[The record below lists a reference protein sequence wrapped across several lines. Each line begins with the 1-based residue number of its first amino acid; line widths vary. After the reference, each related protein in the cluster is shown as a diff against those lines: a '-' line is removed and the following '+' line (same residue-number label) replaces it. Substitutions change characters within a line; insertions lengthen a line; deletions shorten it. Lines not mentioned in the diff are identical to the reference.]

1 MDNLSINL
9 ANSLDSNGNR
19 CAIKYKDK
27 DLSYA
32 DLKKHIMLIHHEFIS
47 SALSSET
54 KFVLCTLDPVHHSA
68 GMLYATLTGIPYI
81 PIEANAPVERIQAI
95 LSVIGKEYLVC
106 CDRRTKNKFEAYPN
120 RLVLIEDLDFSQ
132 PTNGQLSDI
141 VPSYPP
147 SPYHYIL
154 FTSGST
160 GTPKG
165 AIVYRES
172 FSNLTDWY
180 ASLLTPDERSSCLV
194 VSSLSFDLTQKNL
207 FVAFL
212 KGSRL
217 CFLDD
222 LIFEP
227 GLIAHIIQNE
237 NISWINCA
245 PTAFYL
251 IAEAARLG
259 QLSSLD
265 TVVLGGEPI
274 NTSKLLSVRK
284 LGARCRFINSYGP
297 TECTD
302 VVLYHELSEADLTRS
317 SIPLSKTLPH
327 VDVYV
332 EPAQEGQ
339 GELVLR
345 GLCVGAGYIGQ
356 RELTLDKFYNDENGI
371 PCYRTGDL
379 FSTDTHGD
387 YHFLSRKDDQIKL
400 RGYRIELGEI
410 EFTLNS
416 HPDVSMSVAK
426 LIDEEIIAF
435 ILLRDTL
442 QPEVTP
448 AANIKESIMRHLRT
462 KLPEYFHPA
471 SLLFRET
478 FPLNKNGKIDRQSPI
493 FTKNLAASKDVTS
506 YHGVSEA
513 FFQSLLRIAGVEYP
527 KNPSQ
532 ISMNELGI
540 DSIQKIKILSLLNFI
555 SEKQFTIKDVFGDKS
570 IMDLCSLFN
579 SASQAPYTI
588 YCVK

>member
-1 MDNLSINL
+1 MDSLSINL
-9 ANSLDSNGNR
+9 ANSLDSNGNK

-27 DLSYA
+27 HFSYA
-32 DLKKHIMLIHHEFIS
+32 DLKKHIMIIHHEFIS

-54 KFVLCTLDPVHHSA
+54 KFVLCTIDPVHHCA

-81 PIEANAPVERIQAI
+81 PIDANAPIDRIQAI

-106 CDRRTKNKFEAYPN
+106 CDRNTKNHFKASPN
-120 RLVLIEDLDFSQ
+120 RLVITEELNFSQ
-132 PTNGQLSDI
+132 PTGGQLRDI
-141 VPSYPP
+141 VPSFPL

-160 GTPKG
+160 GMPKG
-165 AIVYRES
+165 AIVYRKS
-172 FSNLTDWY
+172 FANLTDWY
-180 ASLLTPDERSSCLV
+180 ISLLMPDDGSSCLV

-207 FVAFL
+207 FAALL

-227 GLIAHIIQNE
+227 GLIACIIENE

-245 PTAFYL
+245 PTAFYM
-251 IAEAARLG
+251 IAEAAHFG
-259 QLSSLD
+259 QLNSLD
-265 TVVLGGEPI
+265 AVILGGEPI
-274 NTSKLLSVRK
+274 DASKLLNVRK
-284 LGARCRFINSYGP
+284 LGSRCRFVNSYGP

-302 VVLYHELSEADLTRS
+302 VVLYHELCEADLTCS

-327 VDVYV
+327 VDVTV
-332 EPAQEGQ
+332 EQEQEGK
-339 GELVLR
+339 GELVLK
-345 GLCVGAGYIGQ
+345 GLCVGAGYLGQ
-356 RELTLDKFYNDENGI
+356 RELTLDKFYHDENGI

-379 FSTDTHGD
+379 FSTDTFGD

-410 EFTLNS
+410 EFNLNS

-448 AANIKESIMRHLRT
+448 TADIKESIMRHLRT
-462 KLPEYFHPA
+462 KLPEYFQPA
-471 SLLFRET
+471 ALLFRET
-478 FPLNKNGKIDRQSPI
+478 FPLNKNGKIDRQSHI
-493 FTKNLAASKDVTS
+493 FTKTHAVSTEVTP
-506 YHGVSEA
+506 YHGVSEV
-513 FFQSLLRIAGVEYP
+513 FFQSLLSIAGVEYP

-532 ISMNELGI
+532 TSMNELGI

-555 SEKQFTIKDVFGDKS
+555 SGKKFTLKDVFGDKS

-579 SASQAPYTI
+579 SAPHTAYTI